1 MTDKVKQ
8 IEFTKVA
15 ENALTSLDPKEQ
27 EKAIK
32 LLHTISESITDPV
45 LIGKINK
52 LTGSGINLFA
62 IRLSLKLRIIIEIL
76 EDRVNVI
83 DILNHDLFERYFK
96 KA

>member
-8 IEFTKVA
+8 IEFTKAA

-32 LLHTISESITDPV
+32 LLHTISENITDPV
-45 LIGKINK
+45 LTGKINK
-52 LTGSGINLFA
+52 LTGDGINLFA
-62 IRLSLKLRIIIEIL
+62 IRLSLKLRIIIELL